1 MMNCVTE
8 SGISARIGASVV
20 LFHAIAGTAAGQ
32 IETRDWLLPESGSW
46 SDASRWSE
54 SNVPDTTMEI
64 ARLSPLAGR
73 SSALLGSSLTATV
86 DGEFLVRRIEGDG
99 QILVLVPVGNSL
111 STDFGILGVS
121 EGIQIVQIGE
131 PDVAGD
137 AQLIMSN
144 GRAYV
149 RNAIVSLAGPAE
161 STYLAAPSGMYVA
174 DTGVIEG
181 RGQITGTLRNFGLV
195 RSQIMGSGSNELTF
209 QDADIFNVNTISAGS
224 NAALNFIGCT
234 IEQEETGVIQ
244 NARTINLVDS
254 TLSGGTVGTLGRSTL
269 RVEGHS
275 SMKEVNL
282 AGTGVVVAGHVD
294 LLSSEITND
303 GPFRTSTGG
312 SIGIAEDFHFNG
324 SGSLTVPGDAIQST
338 ADYFLL
344 INGSDHTLRSW
355 GTLNGGLTNDGYFTP
370 HRSNADSTSLT
381 IRGPFEQRA
390 SGEMF
395 SQVTTIPGSLEFN
408 RVIVEEADVS
418 LDGKLRVAVWGNMD
432 DVAGTPISLLEI
444 VQNQQTHTLVGEF
457 TEVELEISHYSTSIS
472 PIAGMTYLPDRVNL
486 TLYCIADVNRDG
498 VVTPSDFSA
507 WVSAYNDA
515 DELADT
521 NFDGVTD
528 PKDFSAWVSAFNS
541 GCGR

>member
-1 MMNCVTE
+1 MNCVTQ

-20 LFHAIAGTAAGQ
+20 LFQAIAGTAAGQ

-254 TLSGGTVGTLGRSTL
+254 TLSGGTVDTLGRSTL

-303 GPFRTSTGG
+303 GLFRTSTGG
-312 SIGIAEDFHFNG
+312 SIGIAEDFSFNG
-324 SGSLTVPGDAIQST
+324 SGSLTVPGDAIQTT

-444 VQNQQTHTLVGEF
+444 VQNQQAHSIVGEF
-457 TEVELEISHYSTSIS
+457 TEVELEISHYSTNIS

-521 NFDGVTD
+521 NLDGVTD